1 MLADLFI
8 NMAILISFISL
19 GSQFIKNINL
29 EDNHTLSTK
38 IAIGAYLGL
47 LGCLLLMFTVQ
58 VDENVIVDFRN
69 IAIVVSALFGGV
81 IPAIITATLI
91 ASFRV
96 IYFGTN
102 IASLIGFTAATLNCI
117 GCSYIATRDIDIRK
131 KWNYATLYVLLIAST
146 ALFYILHESDNFLT
160 IILVHAA
167 SFYIVSEITYR
178 YVAYNLASNKLFN
191 KFQQESSKDFLTGLN
206 NVRQFDFVF
215 SQIMKNAVD
224 KNERLSLLM
233 IDIDFFKNVND
244 SYGHIEGDL
253 VLKEL
258 GKVLSENC
266 RHFDEISRNGGEEFS
281 VLLADCGYPRAMEI
295 AERIR
300 EVVQVHAFTLS
311 KGQTINIT
319 VSIGLASYPET
330 VQDINK
336 LLETADAALY
346 TAKRTGRNKVCS

>member
-102 IASLIGFTAATLNCI
+102 IASLI
-117 GCSYIATRDIDIRK
+117 
-131 KWNYATLYVLLIAST
+131 
-146 ALFYILHESDNFLT
+146 
-160 IILVHAA
+160 
-167 SFYIVSEITYR
+167 
-178 YVAYNLASNKLFN
+178 
-191 KFQQESSKDFLTGLN
+191 
-206 NVRQFDFVF
+206 
-215 SQIMKNAVD
+215 
-224 KNERLSLLM
+224 
-233 IDIDFFKNVND
+233 
-244 SYGHIEGDL
+244 
-253 VLKEL
+253 
-258 GKVLSENC
+258 
-266 RHFDEISRNGGEEFS
+266 
-281 VLLADCGYPRAMEI
+281 
-295 AERIR
+295 
-300 EVVQVHAFTLS
+300 
-311 KGQTINIT
+311 
-319 VSIGLASYPET
+319 
-330 VQDINK
+330 
-336 LLETADAALY
+336 
-346 TAKRTGRNKVCS
+346 